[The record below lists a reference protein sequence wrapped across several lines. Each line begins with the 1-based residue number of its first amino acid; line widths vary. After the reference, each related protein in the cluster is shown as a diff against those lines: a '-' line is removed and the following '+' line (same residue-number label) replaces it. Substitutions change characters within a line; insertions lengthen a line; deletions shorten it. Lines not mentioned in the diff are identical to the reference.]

1 MPTAAPVI
9 KWRPEDP
16 DAAFVPD
23 ASKISPRLIEIKDAL
38 VHAVSGVFRDK
49 GITHAEYER
58 FRQVLVELQ
67 QMGVVH
73 GFVDIWLDKMTDASA
88 DDEWPGTTSNPEGPL
103 YVPGA
108 PVLEP
113 VGPGASYVLPQ
124 RENEPGTPLI
134 ISGQVRWLD
143 GTPLG
148 RAEIDVW
155 QCCADTG
162 IYSNFGLDDQPDWNL
177 RGKFRCDAD
186 GRYVLRTV
194 KPVPYMTPG
203 IPQPILDIW
212 DALGKAH
219 FRPAHVH
226 MKVRHD
232 DLPDGMFMTQMY
244 FTGDP
249 YLGDND
255 PGENSQRSLEVSPT
269 PHSDPEELK
278 AQGLEGYSSYLM
290 IEFDIVAATTISDS
304 GTSRADGLVH

>member
-1 MPTAAPVI
+1 MSTAAQVI
-9 KWRPEDP
+9 KWRPDDP
-16 DAAFVPD
+16 DAPFVPD
-23 ASKISPRLIEIKDAL
+23 ESKLSPRLIEIKAAL
-38 VHAVSGVFRDK
+38 VDAVSSVFREK
-49 GITHAEYER
+49 KITHEEYER
-58 FRQVLVELQ
+58 FRQVLMELQ
-67 QMGVVH
+67 QMGAVH
-73 GFVDIWLDKMTDASA
+73 GFVDIWLDKMTDVSA

-124 RENEPGTPLI
+124 RKNEPGTPLI
-134 ISGQVRWLD
+134 ISGQVRSLD
-143 GTPLG
+143 GRPMSG
-148 RAEIDVW
+148 AEFDVW

-186 GRYVLRTV
+186 GRYEFRTI

-203 IPQPILDIW
+203 IPQPILDLW

-232 DLPDGMFMTQMY
+232 DLPGGVFMTQMY
-244 FTGDP
+244 FVGDP

-255 PGENSQRSLEVSPT
+255 PGENAQRSLEVNPER
-269 PHSDPEELK
+269 HSDPEELK
-278 AQGLEGYSSYLM
+278 ARGLEGYSSFLT
-290 IEFDIVAATTISDS
+290 ITFDIVAETVTSD
-304 GTSRADGLVH
+304 ANPA